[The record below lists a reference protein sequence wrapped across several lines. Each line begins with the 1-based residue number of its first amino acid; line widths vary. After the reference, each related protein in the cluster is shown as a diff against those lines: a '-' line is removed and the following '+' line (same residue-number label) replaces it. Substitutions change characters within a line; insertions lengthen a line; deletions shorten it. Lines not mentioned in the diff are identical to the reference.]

1 MNCLR
6 LRLYVIG
13 TIILPLD
20 NVGER
25 MEIVSDSGSGI
36 HNVSSVVINICIVH
50 QFVTSD
56 LINVTGVYRKIIPL

>member
-20 NVGER
+20 NVG
-25 MEIVSDSGSGI
+25 MWTMIVSGSGSGI
-36 HNVSSVVINICIVH
+36 PDVSLPVINICIVH

-56 LINVTGVYRKIIPL
+56 LINVTGVYRNIIPL